1 MALERRYS
9 QLTEM
14 MENYNADFDEKK
26 LWAYGCNCLILGE
39 ILKNSS
45 TLKIF
50 QEIFVIF

>member
-39 ILKNSS
+39 ILKNDRNFRHF
-45 TLKIF
+45 LMKKI
-50 QEIFVIF
+50 